1 MRKIFKGTKTKS
13 LLIHNVSISAPE
25 GTYSGVRD
33 VFRHL
38 MREEGIRGMYKGA
51 VPVLLRAF
59 PANACCFMGY
69 EVAMYGLNKVAPN
82 L

>member
-1 MRKIFKGTKTKS
+1 MIETMTSFV
-13 LLIHNVSISAPE
+13 IPAPE
-25 GTYSGVRD
+25 GQYSGVRD

-38 MREEGIRGMYKGA
+38 MKEEGIRAMYKGC

-59 PANACCFMGY
+59 PANAACFMGY
-69 EVAMYGLNKVAPN
+69 EFCMYGLNQVAPN